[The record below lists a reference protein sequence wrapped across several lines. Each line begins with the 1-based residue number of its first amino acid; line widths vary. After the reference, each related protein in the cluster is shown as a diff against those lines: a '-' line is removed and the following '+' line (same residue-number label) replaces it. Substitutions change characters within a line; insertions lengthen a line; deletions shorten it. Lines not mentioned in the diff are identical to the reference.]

1 MATHRSPER
10 GEQRV
15 ASASERAPYEAPAV
29 RVFTEEEILAQLGP
43 GQLYTGALP
52 FQF

>member
-1 MATHRSPER
+1 MADVKRID
-10 GEQRV
+10 QRDIHTE
-15 ASASERAPYEAPAV
+15 AQAPRAPYEPPAA

-52 FQF
+52 FRF